1 LPLTT
6 SPSSN
11 QHQSPFVAD
20 NLDSP
25 PEDNEDIM
33 LKIKENIMRSSS
45 SVAASSSTISINK
58 SEDLI
63 KLAER
68 NFLH

>member
-1 LPLTT
+1 
-6 SPSSN
+6 
-11 QHQSPFVAD
+11 
-20 NLDSP
+20 
-25 PEDNEDIM
+25 M

-45 SVAASSSTISINK
+45 SAAASSSTISINK

-68 NFLH
+68 KFLH